1 MNLVYSIIYS
11 SLKLNVGRSL
21 VAQWLRLCFHCR
33 STHSIGHLGT
43 KILHATGHGQ
53 KKKEKTE
60 RNKNQQQ
67 KLYSED
73 VYSNLAEIAIS
84 KQVGCYPW
92 KHNRPHFLPFSYTVR
107 YGYVGHF
114 IANRGVW
121 KYVVHF

>member
-1 MNLVYSIIYS
+1 MIW
-11 SLKLNVGRSL
+11 KLR
-21 VAQWLRLCFHCR
+21 FYMP
-33 STHSIGHLGT
+33 LGMT
-43 KILHATGHGQ
+43 
-53 KKKEKTE
+53 KKKEKKE

-67 KLYSED
+67 KLYSKD
-73 VYSNLAEIAIS
+73 VYFNLAEIAIS

-92 KHNRPHFLPFSYTVR
+92 KHNRPHFLPYSNMGDVR